1 MSVELITSGT
11 IQNPPYDELITIK
24 AFEVK
29 DVFYDFNY
37 FRVTEGIY
45 SRGDIEY
52 RFSETGQPAKFVA
65 GQAIKLNQVVQRVS
79 IRNTTD
85 EDITITIALGIG
97 DIYDDRLSVSG
108 QLQVVNGDTVLG
120 VEDEVVGNLLSG
132 QTLGL
137 KQGLTDLTGAS
148 YAQIVNSAGTFT
160 VVGSG
165 GNTNGIILKLG
176 TISAFGGGVHEIR
189 VDGNPILSV
198 YRGSGSGASN
208 SETIRDVFIPSG
220 VSFQLY
226 VQTNVLNTLVGV
238 WYVVL

>member
-37 FRVTEGIY
+37 FRVTEGVY

-97 DIYDDRLSVSG
+97 DIFDDRLSVSG
-108 QLQVVNGDTVLG
+108 QLQVVNGVGDT
-120 VEDEVVGNLLSG
+120 LST
-132 QTLGL
+132 Q
-137 KQGLTDLTGAS
+137 DLTTQNLIETLLGSAMFKIGDNYESASSNGVFTLINNTSDNPASGDGVWIRTFSADNPNNGALTQLMVGGNTIYRLDTNPGRS
-148 YAQIVNSAGTFT
+148 ANCTIRFPLYIPAGLIVSVNNSAG
-160 VVGSG
+160 SG
-165 GNTNGIILKLG
+165 LTALTWDN
-176 TISAFGGGVHEIR
+176 A
-189 VDGNPILSV
+189 
-198 YRGSGSGASN
+198 
-208 SETIRDVFIPSG
+208 
-220 VSFQLY
+220 
-226 VQTNVLNTLVGV
+226 
-238 WYVVL
+238 